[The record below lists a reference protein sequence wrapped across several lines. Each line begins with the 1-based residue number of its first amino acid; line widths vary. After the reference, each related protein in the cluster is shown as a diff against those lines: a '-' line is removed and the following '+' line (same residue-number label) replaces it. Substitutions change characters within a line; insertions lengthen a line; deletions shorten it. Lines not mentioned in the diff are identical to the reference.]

1 VTLEASHD
9 LYEFMTAL
17 GCHTDAARLIKELA
31 DRGEQLFFFAEEKGV
46 ARLCTL
52 ASPPQVLDVPISIVQ
67 VRLSYTR
74 SISCGR
80 NSFLSLT

>member
-17 GCHTDAARLIKELA
+17 GCHTDTARLIKELA
-31 DRGEQLFFFAEEKGV
+31 DKGEQLMFLAEEKGV

-52 ASPPQVLDVPISIVQ
+52 TYPHQVLDVPISIVQ
-67 VRLSYTR
+67 VRL
-74 SISCGR
+74 
-80 NSFLSLT
+80 